1 MAKIHIGSRQSGKTM
16 ELIKRS
22 CFTGETIIV
31 ATHVSVQYIKQR
43 ASELGLYIPEPITY
57 YEFIDGSKWAENKT
71 NKFLIDELQIFL
83 DRLNIDEATLDKD
96 SVSYLEKQN
105 EK

>member
-1 MAKIHIGSRQSGKTM
+1 MAKICVGSRQSGKTI

-57 YEFIDGSKWAENKT
+57 YEFINDSKWTENKT
-71 NKFLIDELQIFL
+71 NKFLIDELQMFL

-96 SVSYLEKQN
+96 SVFYLEKQN